1 MTDYTADDYA
11 EACKAMALGEKTLVS
26 DSSFAD
32 NITWTDSAPPTFGWA
47 KKYNWRAVPQPPKT
61 KKLYPY
67 AYKDEIDQWCHAGWS
82 ESPDTETTSRYSH
95 SELVKINADGTID
108 VPEDL

>member
-11 EACKAMALGEKTLVS
+11 EACKALALGEPVQYRANNEFTAPW
-26 DSSFAD
+26 SSH
-32 NITWTDSAPPTFGWA
+32 IPPSFDTA
-47 KKYNWRAVPQPPKT
+47 KIYNWRAAPKPPKT

-108 VPEDL
+108 VPDQD

>member
-11 EACKAMALGEKTLVS
+11 EACKALALGEKTLVS

-47 KKYNWRAVPQPPKT
+47 KKYRWRAAPKPPKT

-67 AYKDEIDQWCHAGWS
+67 AYQVANGVWRHGGWVIDPNDERLCG
-82 ESPDTETTSRYSH
+82 
-95 SELVKINADGTID
+95 VKINADGTID
-108 VPEDL
+108 APEDL